1 MNKSIR
7 ILGAAFGN
15 SRNENTYSGVP
26 KYLFSAIEKQ
36 AKIVAYL
43 STGQLRPWDIIEG
56 ALDFS
61 KIFKYGKPGF
71 NVKWLWRRK
80 TVDKLSARFKTH
92 LAKINDFN
100 VIFQMGTHVH
110 LSLKGIR
117 HYCRTDMTVLQG
129 IEAKQFG
136 MDRIKG
142 SRISEAVESQ
152 KMIFESCDGIFVNSN
167 WTKQSIVDDY
177 EVPTEKIHTIGAGAS
192 VSLDVDMEDKR
203 PNHNILFVGRD
214 WERKGG
220 PLLLEVFKRVK
231 KHIPSAKLTIIG
243 CSPVISESNVEVLG
257 CLDKNNPNQK
267 CIMDEAY
274 LNATILCV
282 PSLFDPFGMCWLEA
296 QYCGVI
302 PITFTGEGRSEAIKD
317 GVTGIL
323 VKERSSE
330 ALSEI
335 ILDLFDNPGRIRK
348 MSMTAYTFAK
358 NNFSWDHVADKII
371 NVIKK
376 DKLF

>member
-1 MNKSIR
+1 
-7 ILGAAFGN
+7 
-15 SRNENTYSGVP
+15 
-26 KYLFSAIEKQ
+26 
-36 AKIVAYL
+36 
-43 STGQLRPWDIIEG
+43 
-56 ALDFS
+56 
-61 KIFKYGKPGF
+61 
-71 NVKWLWRRK
+71 
-80 TVDKLSARFKTH
+80 
-92 LAKINDFN
+92 
-100 VIFQMGTHVH
+100 
-110 LSLKGIR
+110 
-117 HYCRTDMTVLQG
+117 
-129 IEAKQFG
+129 
-136 MDRIKG
+136 
-142 SRISEAVESQ
+142 
-152 KMIFESCDGIFVNSN
+152 
-167 WTKQSIVDDY
+167 
-177 EVPTEKIHTIGAGAS
+177 
-192 VSLDVDMEDKR
+192 
-203 PNHNILFVGRD
+203 
-214 WERKGG
+214 
-220 PLLLEVFKRVK
+220 
-231 KHIPSAKLTIIG
+231 
-243 CSPVISESNVEVLG
+243 
-257 CLDKNNPNQK
+257 
-267 CIMDEAY
+267 MDEAY